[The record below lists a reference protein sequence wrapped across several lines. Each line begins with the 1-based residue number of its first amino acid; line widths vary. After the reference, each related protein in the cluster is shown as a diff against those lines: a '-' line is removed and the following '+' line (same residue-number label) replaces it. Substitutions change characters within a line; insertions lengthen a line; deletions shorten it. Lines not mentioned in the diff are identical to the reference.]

1 MRALRRT
8 MLVILAVVAGGA
20 GAASALAADSTF
32 TASATRA
39 AQVVIPPTTA
49 FTGGGGLLRI
59 GAGGR
64 SRLGRAAVRLTCHAP
79 DGLPCTIGIAV
90 ANGRHIVAKARKVL
104 GGTTK
109 LYLRLN
115 GYARAKLAHHFL
127 KVFTVAVARDHHG
140 HAAVAGFTGKLQQI
154 VVRRP

>member
-1 MRALRRT
+1 MRALHRT

-39 AQVVIPPTTA
+39 AVFIPSSTP
-49 FTGGGGLLRI
+49 FNGGGGLLGI

-64 SRLGRAAVRLTCHAP
+64 SKVGKVALRVTCHAP
-79 DGLPCTIGIAV
+79 DGLPCTIGVAV
-90 ANGRHIVAKARKVL
+90 ASGRHIVAKARKVL

-115 GYARAKLAHHFL
+115 GYARAKLQRHGL
-127 KVFTVAVARDHHG
+127 VLVTLAVAHDHHG
-140 HAAVAGFTGKLQQI
+140 HTAVAGFKGTLRQI